1 MKSYTTERLS
11 SSGSP
16 LYRVTAIEA
25 DGSELLFDVATDN
38 TTNLDKIIKT
48 TYAAIKNPAPPKL
61 PGYIEKRRAAYPPI
75 EDYLDGIVKNDR
87 TQIDAYIAAC
97 KAVKA
102 KYPKE

>member
-1 MKSYTTERLS
+1 MKSYTTERIP

-16 LYRVTAIEA
+16 LYRVKAIEA

-38 TTNLDKIIKT
+38 ASKLDKIVKA
-48 TYAAIKNPAPPKL
+48 TYAAIKNPPPPKQ
-61 PGYIEKRRAAYPPI
+61 PGYAEKRRAAYPPI
-75 EDYLDGIVKNDR
+75 EDYLDGVVKNDR